1 MLKKILVTL
10 MLFCTTLIFTAK
22 VSAAEFEMVSYSAF
36 VKLQWLANA
45 GNPDAKKFFKALGNP
60 NLYDKKNLHDFD
72 RLAELNSIY
81 QELNYTATVEYVQ
94 KNNYKNILDIGG
106 GYTPRAVVFAREG
119 RNYIGAELMAVA
131 VSAAEAVP
139 KVVDKKYVPNIF
151 YTEVLAED
159 YKTMMETAD
168 RLDGEICIIENGLM
182 IYLTKERADAMFT
195 SIHDVLKKH
204 GGCFI
209 TTDFVTKDYFQDI
222 SAALYGRLQA
232 QRLYGETKVMY
243 EQLFDNP
250 IFDDTFK
257 TQDEALEFFK
267 AHGLK
272 VTPVPLI
279 TDTSKLYCPK
289 KLKLTKDQ
297 IQKINQICAK
307 NYLWVITAE

>member
-1 MLKKILVTL
+1 MLKKILVALT
-10 MLFCTTLIFTAK
+10 LFCTTAIFTAK
-22 VSAAEFEMVSYSAF
+22 AYAVEFEMVSYSAL

-45 GNPDAKKFFKALGNP
+45 GNPDAKKIFKTVGKI
-60 NLYDKKNLHDFD
+60 NLYDGKNLHDFD
-72 RLAELNSIY
+72 RLKHLNSIY
-81 QELNYTATVEYVQ
+81 QELNYAATVEYVQ
-94 KNNYKNILDIGG
+94 KNNYQNILDIGG
-106 GYTPRAVVFAREG
+106 GYTPRAVVFAREN
-119 RNYIGAELMAVA
+119 RKYIGAELMAVV
-131 VSAAEAVP
+131 VSASNSITKVLGP
-139 KVVDKKYVPNIF
+139 KYSQNVF

-159 YKTMMETAD
+159 YEKMIQTAD
-168 RLDGEICIIENGLM
+168 DLQGKICIIENGLM

-209 TTDFVTKDYFQDI
+209 TTDFVTKDYFKDI
-222 SAALYGRLQA
+222 SAALYGEDQA
-232 QRLYGETKVMY
+232 NLLYDETKIMY

-279 TDTSKLYCPK
+279 TDTSKLYCK
-289 KLKLTKDQ
+289 KKITNDQ
-297 IQKINQICAK
+297 FQKISQICAK